1 MPESF
6 TEFLSMGGYGSFIW
20 AAFGLSAVVLI
31 GILIQSQRFLKV
43 SDAELNALQSVE
55 ASNGDEA

>member
-31 GILIQSQRFLKV
+31 GILIQSQRFLKA

>member
-20 AAFGLSAVVLI
+20 SAFGLSAVVLI
-31 GILIQSQRFLKV
+31 GILVQSQRFLKA
-43 SDAELNALQSVE
+43 SDAELTLLQNE
-55 ASNGDEA
+55 APFDGDEA